1 MPNYKIYRIQEDLK
15 REITNI
21 LNFIKDPRV
30 GRQIITIVKIS
41 LSADM
46 SYAKVYIS
54 SLDGIKGAEKA
65 VEGLES
71 AKGLI
76 KHKISERLNLRK
88 IPELQFFAD
97 NSIEN
102 AMNMFKKIE
111 K

>member
-30 GRQIITIVKIS
+30 SGQIITIVKIF

>member
-30 GRQIITIVKIS
+30 SRQIITIVKIS

-65 VEGLES
+65 VKGLES

-102 AMNMFKKIE
+102 SMNMFKKIE
-111 K
+111 N